1 MINKLFSLPLSLVH
15 HNTHAEVHCTKLF
28 AKRTYDGNYMYMYMS
43 LELTLNGFLGTV
55 ENDLAYLIQN
65 VQQ

>member
-1 MINKLFSLPLSLVH
+1 MIIKNFSLPLSLVH

-28 AKRTYDGNYMYMYMS
+28 AKRTYDGNYMYMS

-55 ENDLAYLIQN
+55 ENDLP
-65 VQQ
+65 

>member
-28 AKRTYDGNYMYMYMS
+28 AKRTYDGYYMYMS

-55 ENDLAYLIQN
+55 ENDLP
-65 VQQ
+65 